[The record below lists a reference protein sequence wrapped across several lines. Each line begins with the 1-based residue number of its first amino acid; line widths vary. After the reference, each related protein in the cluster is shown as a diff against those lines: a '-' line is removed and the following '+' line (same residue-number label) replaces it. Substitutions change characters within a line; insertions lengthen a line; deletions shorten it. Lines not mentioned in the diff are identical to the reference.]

1 MFLCFALSFAC
12 SVKSADLFQFSFYV
26 SIIYNIGTALP
37 LVHGVFKDIWV
48 YWVGP
53 MFGGAL
59 ASGIFRL
66 TADSSEFDDDEFD
79 DADKA

>member
-1 MFLCFALSFAC
+1 
-12 SVKSADLFQFSFYV
+12 
-26 SIIYNIGTALP
+26 
-37 LVHGVFKDIWV
+37 VFKDIWV

-66 TADSSEFDDDEFD
+66 TADSSEFEDDEFD